1 MVRPLKY
8 LLVKEYKDIAPA
20 ELPKLPL
27 NAISGIV
34 DKDIPAFKEVGIDNI
49 PQLAEREFSKLMGKG
64 PSDYK
69 INRGISYAIDII
81 IQANEPKVHEE
92 IMPID
97 ELLDKAYEKTPPK
110 ELGDLGTVAIEGV
123 APGNAGKLK
132 KAGVAT
138 NIRELSK
145 AAVSKIKGA
154 GLLDWEAEKFSQFA
168 KWIMKYADENVKKPK
183 LENVEYEVKGNILTF
198 KFDITKE
205 FGKSST
211 GKTII
216 VANSHGGKRIP
227 DTELSFGLF
236 AYKYPIKK
244 EVKAK
249 KEIATQNIEQKL
261 DGNIE
266 TLTVDITVDLGT
278 SASGKSTIVAS
289 SRGNKQIEGTE
300 VYVNLNVYKSKKK

>member
-8 LLVKEYKDIAPA
+8 LIVKEYQNTPTKSFPD
-20 ELPKLPL
+20 LPL

-34 DKDIPAFKEVGIDNI
+34 EKDIPAFKEVGIDTI
-49 PQLAEREFSKLMGKG
+49 PQLAEKDFSKLVGKG

-69 INRGISYAIDII
+69 INRGISYAIDIM
-81 IQANEPKVHEE
+81 IQATEHKVHEE

-97 ELLDKAYEKTPPK
+97 ELLDKAYEKTAPK
-110 ELGDLGTVAIEGV
+110 DLGDLGTVAIEGV

-138 NIRELSK
+138 NIRELAK
-145 AAVSKIKGA
+145 VAVTKIKSA

-168 KWIMKYADENVKKPK
+168 KWIMKYADENVKKPT
-183 LENVEYEVKGNILTF
+183 LENVEYELKDNILIF
-198 KFDITKE
+198 KFDISKE

-236 AYKYPIKK
+236 AYKYPTKK

-249 KEIATQNIEQKL
+249 KERATQNIEQKL
-261 DGNIE
+261 DGSIE

-278 SASGKSTIVAS
+278 SASGKSTIIAS

>member
-69 INRGISYAIDII
+69 INRGISYAIDIM